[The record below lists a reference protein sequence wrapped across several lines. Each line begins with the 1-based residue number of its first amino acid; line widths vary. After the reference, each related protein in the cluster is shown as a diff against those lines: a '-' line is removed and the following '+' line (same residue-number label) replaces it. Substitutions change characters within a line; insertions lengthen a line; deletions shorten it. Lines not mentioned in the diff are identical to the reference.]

1 MDKRS
6 KIALYAIGAVI
17 VLMMIAEITKPKALN
32 WRDSYASA
40 DKIPLGCYVLFS
52 ELKDFSK
59 KPIKISTKTAFESL
73 KDFES
78 EQKTVSLFINNNVHF
93 DKQDS
98 ETLLKYVEAGN
109 SVFVSSRYMYG
120 VLLDTL
126 NIDIGYGDEGQ
137 FFKEPALNGFINPKL
152 KPNER
157 LFEDVIE
164 NSYLSSVDTLHAIAL
179 GSVNIKNTS
188 KTTKDSIPE
197 NHINFIKVP
206 FGKNNGA
213 FYMHTNPFAFTNY
226 HMLNGN
232 DAYAATV
239 LSFLPKHQII
249 WDNYYKSGR
258 KVITSPLRFVLQS
271 PALKWAFYITL
282 FSLILFVIFKG
293 KRTQRIIPVVEP
305 LQNATLDFT
314 RTIGDLYYQHGDF
327 TNIINN
333 KIQYFLEQ
341 IRSKYYLN
349 TNELNE
355 NFISKLAV
363 KSSNKKEDT
372 KGLIDYLVYLKSKNT
387 HTENDLIELNKRIE
401 TFTQNTI

>member
-1 MDKRS
+1 MDKPS

-32 WRDSYASA
+32 WRDSYAAA
-40 DKIPLGCYVLFS
+40 DKIPLGCYVLFN
-52 ELKDFSK
+52 ELKEVSNK
-59 KPIKISTKTAFESL
+59 TIKTSTKTAFENL
-73 KDFES
+73 KDVETN
-78 EQKTVSLFINNNVHF
+78 EKTVSLFINNGIDF

-98 ETLLKYVEAGN
+98 ESLIKYVEDGN
-109 SVFVSSRYMYG
+109 SVFISTNYMYG
-120 VLLDTL
+120 VLSDTL
-126 NIDIGYGDEGQ
+126 NINIGYDIYN
-137 FFKEPALNGFINPKL
+137 FFKKPSLNSFTSTSL
-152 KPNER
+152 KHNER
-157 LFEDVIE
+157 HFKDVIE
-164 NSYLSSVDTLHAIAL
+164 NSFFTSLDTLHAIAL
-179 GSVNIKNTS
+179 GTTHVN
-188 KTTKDSIPE
+188 KTEKDPNDSIPE
-197 NHINFIKVP
+197 TNINFIKIP

-213 FYMHTNPFAFTNY
+213 FYVHTNPFAFSNY

-239 LSFLPKHQII
+239 LSFLPKNQII

-258 KVITSPLRFVLQS
+258 KVITSPLRFVLQN

-282 FSLILFVIFKG
+282 ISLLLFVIFKG

-305 LQNATLDFT
+305 LKNASLDFT
-314 RTIGDLYYQHGDF
+314 KTIGDLYYQHGDF

-349 TNELNE
+349 TNELSE
-355 NFISKLAV
+355 NFISKLAI

-372 KGLIDYLVYLKSKNT
+372 KALIDYIVYLKSKNT
-387 HTENDLIELNKRIE
+387 HTEPDLIQLNKLIE
-401 TFTQNTI
+401 TFTKNNI